1 MARKFGVINKMSEKF
16 EDYSYI
22 INGVGGIGKTT
33 LVYEI
38 GKIVTGS
45 NEGTFIITCGGENK
59 PKHIPGAFGDV
70 APDFKTFCAIVKE
83 LCDNRAEYPDTKFV
97 AIDSLDEFAR
107 ITESAVVAEWNAQ
120 CDISERAKS
129 IAQAYK
135 GYQKGETRACDL
147 MIQQVIKLQNAGYSI
162 LEIGHTKTKL
172 KEDIISK
179 VQFEQLTCNLD
190 NKYYNALKDKVNLVA
205 MCYWENVVENIEEK
219 KNAFTKKMDKV
230 GELTDRKRVMVFAD
244 DDNAIDTK
252 THFEYITS
260 KIELSAEG
268 FIKAVEDAIAMKI
281 AATEGKS
288 AQKKSTTKKSTK
300 KPEVVET
307 YPDEEEE
314 DDLMDHLREVVENAK
329 IDNSEDVEDDAVPFD
344 IEDEA
349 EDIDE
354 EDVVDDDAVITLD
367 DARLASIRN
376 AYKTADANAKAKVK
390 ERLANYNNK
399 LSAKMKTS
407 DVKAIEEI
415 LGLNDEV

>member
-1 MARKFGVINKMSEKF
+1 MEELIMARKFGTINKMSEKF

-45 NEGTFIITCGGENK
+45 DEGTFIITCGGENK

-70 APDFKTFCAIVKE
+70 APDFKTFVAIVKE
-83 LCDNRAEYPDTKFV
+83 LCDNKAEYPDTKFV

-107 ITESAVVAEWNAQ
+107 IAENFVVAEWNSQ
-120 CDISERAKS
+120 CDINERAKS

-135 GYQKGETRACDL
+135 GYQKGENRACDL
-147 MIQQVIKLQNAGYSI
+147 MIQQVMKLQNAGYSLI
-162 LEIGHTKTKL
+162 EIGHTKTKL
-172 KEDIISK
+172 KEDIITK

-252 THFEYITS
+252 THFEYITH
-260 KIELSAEG
+260 KIDLSAEG
-268 FIKAVEDAIAMKI
+268 FIKAVEEAIAMKLG
-281 AATEGKS
+281 ATEEKTE
-288 AQKKSTTKKSTK
+288 KKTTKKKTTK
-300 KPEVVET
+300 KAEPVEE
-307 YPDEEEE
+307 PIEE
-314 DDLMDHLREVVENAK
+314 
-329 IDNSEDVEDDAVPFD
+329 SVEDNMEIVDDVVDEVPFD
-344 IEDEA
+344 IEETDT
-349 EDIDE
+349 ED
-354 EDVVDDDAVITLD
+354 AMITLD
-367 DARLASIRN
+367 ADRMAAIRAEFKNSDAEIKSVI
-376 AYKTADANAKAKVK
+376 KAI
-390 ERLANYNNK
+390 LANYGGK
-399 LSAKMKTS
+399 LVSELKAS
-407 DVKAIEEI
+407 DAIKIQEM
-415 LGLNDEV
+415 LGIMDDEV

>member
-1 MARKFGVINKMSEKF
+1 MARKFGKINKMSEKF

-38 GKIVTGS
+38 GKLITGS
-45 NEGTFIITCGGENK
+45 DEGTFIITCGGENK

-70 APDFKTFCAIVKE
+70 APDFKTFMAITKE
-83 LCDNRAEYPDTKFV
+83 LCDNKAEYPHTKFI

-107 ITESAVVAEWNAQ
+107 ISDNYVVAEWNSQ
-120 CDISERAKS
+120 CDINERAKS

-135 GYQKGETRACDL
+135 GYQKGENRSCDL
-147 MIQQVIKLQNAGYSI
+147 MIQQVMKLQNAGYSI

-172 KEDIISK
+172 KEDVLTK

-252 THFEYITS
+252 THFEYITH
-260 KIELSAEG
+260 KIDLSAEG
-268 FIKAVEDAIAMKI
+268 FIKAVEEAIATKI
-281 AATEGKS
+281 AETEGKTS
-288 AQKKSTTKKSTK
+288 TKKTTTKKSTK
-300 KPEVVET
+300 KPEPVVEEGL
-307 YPDEEEE
+307 DEEDIELLNALNETTEDDDDVAPFDLDDEIEDIIEEE
-314 DDLMDHLREVVENAK
+314 DEM
-329 IDNSEDVEDDAVPFD
+329 
-344 IEDEA
+344 
-349 EDIDE
+349 
-354 EDVVDDDAVITLD
+354 ITLD
-367 DARLASIRN
+367 ANRLTAIRTAFKSSEN
-376 AYKTADANAKAKVK
+376 DVKAQVKTHLV
-390 ERLANYNNK
+390 EYGNK
-399 LSAKMKTS
+399 LSETMKTS
-407 DVKAIEEI
+407 DVKAIEKI
-415 LGLNDEV
+415 LGIK

>member
-1 MARKFGVINKMSEKF
+1 MARKFGTINKMSEKF

-38 GKIVTGS
+38 GKIITGS
-45 NEGTFIITCGGENK
+45 DEGTFIITCGGENK

-83 LCDNRAEYPDTKFV
+83 LCDNKAEYPDTRFV
-97 AIDSLDEFAR
+97 AIDSLDEYAR
-107 ITESAVVAEWNAQ
+107 ITENAVVAEWNAQ
-120 CDISERAKS
+120 CDINERAKS

-135 GYQKGETRACDL
+135 GFQKGESRACDL
-147 MIQQVIKLQNAGYSI
+147 MIQQVMKLQNAGYSI

-205 MCYWENVVENIEEK
+205 MCYWENLVENIEEK

-260 KIELSAEG
+260 KIDLSAEG
-268 FIKAVEDAIAMKI
+268 FIKAVEDAIAMKLEV
-281 AATEGKS
+281 TGEKVS
-288 AQKKSTTKKSTK
+288 KKITKKSTK
-300 KPEVVET
+300 PAPAPTPKPTKEDTDEFDEEIVEDSSVEIDDIFN
-307 YPDEEEE
+307 DEEEIPQE
-314 DDLMDHLREVVENAK
+314 AEPVVPVDKETLTSIRSSFK
-329 IDNSEDVEDDAVPFD
+329 IADAGTKSQVKVVLGNYGGKLSSEMRPSDVEK
-344 IEDEA
+344 I
-349 EDIDE
+349 
-354 EDVVDDDAVITLD
+354 
-367 DARLASIRN
+367 
-376 AYKTADANAKAKVK
+376 K
-390 ERLANYNNK
+390 
-399 LSAKMKTS
+399 
-407 DVKAIEEI
+407 EI
-415 LGLNDEV
+415 LGI

>member
-1 MARKFGVINKMSEKF
+1 MTKETINMARKFGKINKMSEKF

-38 GKIVTGS
+38 GKIITGS
-45 NEGTFIITCGGENK
+45 DEGTFIITCGGENK

-83 LCDNRAEYPDTKFV
+83 LCDNKAEYPNTRFV
-97 AIDSLDEFAR
+97 AIDSLDEYAR
-107 ITESAVVAEWNAQ
+107 ITENAVIAEWNAQ
-120 CDISERAKS
+120 CDINERAKS

-135 GYQKGETRACDL
+135 GYQKGENRACDL
-147 MIQQVIKLQNAGYSI
+147 MIQQVMKLQNAGYSI

-172 KEDIISK
+172 KEDVITK

-205 MCYWENVVENIEEK
+205 MCYWENIVENIEEK

-260 KIELSAEG
+260 KIDLSAEG
-268 FIKAVEDAIAMKI
+268 FIKAVEEAIAMKLNSI
-281 AATEGKS
+281 NETTTDKVSKNKS
-288 AQKKSTTKKSTK
+288 KKSI
-300 KPEVVET
+300 KPAPTPISELNPEEDSEVADEQIDEDFDLF
-307 YPDEEEE
+307 DEEETLQE
-314 DDLMDHLREVVENAK
+314 EEAVVPVDKETLTEIRSNFKSADADTK
-329 IDNSEDVEDDAVPFD
+329 SKVKTVLNNFNNYNGKLSSEMRPSDVEK
-344 IEDEA
+344 I
-349 EDIDE
+349 
-354 EDVVDDDAVITLD
+354 
-367 DARLASIRN
+367 
-376 AYKTADANAKAKVK
+376 KT
-390 ERLANYNNK
+390 
-399 LSAKMKTS
+399 
-407 DVKAIEEI
+407 I
-415 LGLNDEV
+415 LGI

>member
-1 MARKFGVINKMSEKF
+1 MRKFGVINKMSKKF

-38 GKIVTGS
+38 GKIITGS

-83 LCDNRAEYPDTKFV
+83 LCDNKSEYPDTRFV
-97 AIDSLDEFAR
+97 AIDSLDEYAR
-107 ITESAVVAEWNAQ
+107 ITENFVVSEWNSQ
-120 CDISERAKS
+120 CDINERAKS

-135 GYQKGETRACDL
+135 GFQKGENRACDL
-147 MIQQVIKLQNAGYSI
+147 MIQQIIKLQNAGYSI

-172 KEDIISK
+172 KEDVITK

-205 MCYWENVVENIEEK
+205 MCYWENIVENIEEK

-260 KIELSAEG
+260 KIDLSAEG
-268 FIKAVEDAIAMKI
+268 FIKAVEEAISMKI
-281 AATEGKS
+281 EATEGKVETN
-288 AQKKSTTKKSTK
+288 KSTPKKKSTK
-300 KPEVVET
+300 KPEPVVSEPDPEENPEVSDEDFDIFGDDET
-307 YPDEEEE
+307 PQEEEP
-314 DDLMDHLREVVENAK
+314 VVPVDKDTLTAIRANFKSADADTKSQVRSVLSNYNGKLSLEMRP
-329 IDNSEDVEDDAVPFD
+329 SDVEK
-344 IEDEA
+344 I
-349 EDIDE
+349 
-354 EDVVDDDAVITLD
+354 
-367 DARLASIRN
+367 
-376 AYKTADANAKAKVK
+376 KT
-390 ERLANYNNK
+390 
-399 LSAKMKTS
+399 
-407 DVKAIEEI
+407 I
-415 LGLNDEV
+415 LGI